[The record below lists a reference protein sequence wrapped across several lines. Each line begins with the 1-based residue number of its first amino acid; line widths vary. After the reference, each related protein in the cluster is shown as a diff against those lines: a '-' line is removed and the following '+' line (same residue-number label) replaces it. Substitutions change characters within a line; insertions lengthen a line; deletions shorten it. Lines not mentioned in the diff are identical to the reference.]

1 MSSKPTLGY
10 WNIRGLAQ
18 PIRYLLVIS
27 GADFNEKRYQF
38 GEGSSVAEIESIQKN
53 WLPDKESL
61 GLDFPNLPYWID
73 GNIKVS

>member
-1 MSSKPTLGY
+1 MNSKPTLGY

-27 GADFNEKRYQF
+27 GADFSEKRYQF
-38 GEGSSVAEIESIQKN
+38 GEGSSFAEVESIQKN
-53 WLPDKESL
+53 WKPDKESL